1 MTYLEKLFEAMS
13 FISKRHTEALWT
25 KELQG
30 YDFSAKLTFIKQ
42 QPKDSKND
50 YEWILYSI
58 TGDGSIEL
66 RLDINSLATD
76 LHLLEPE
83 FICGFPSEGLN
94 GPGIMFRISEE
105 WNKTYR
111 NAEYVQ
117 EDYEFPIPFWRCSDE
132 FFKQRV
138 VNFNQ
143 SMMRFNKKRV

>member
-13 FISKRHTEALWT
+13 FISKRHEEATWTTELP
-25 KELQG
+25 G

-50 YEWILYSI
+50 YEWILFSI

-66 RLDINSLATD
+66 RSDIKSLAFD
-76 LHLLEPE
+76 LHLSEPE
-83 FICGFPSEGLN
+83 FIAGFPSEGLN
-94 GPGIMFRISEE
+94 GPGIMFSISEE
-105 WNKTYR
+105 WNEKYR
-111 NAEYVQ
+111 DAEYVQ

-138 VNFNQ
+138 DNFNQ
-143 SMMRFNKKRV
+143 TMLRFKQ